1 MRPFSRLLL
10 VLAGLCLP
18 LSALAAAPEAV
29 TNLKAEKQAE
39 AIHLTWDAPEDESDI
54 AFYRVYFSR
63 ESILDNNGAYDD
75 FAATS
80 DKTTE
85 FDLTDFPGG
94 EALYIAILAVNS
106 AGEEMDTFTEEVRV
120 ALSDSAPAPAS
131 SAPSIPAQ
139 PEQRLQQL
147 VEVQRVSATELLL
160 TFSAPVELDRAQ
172 AANALRVIDGSDKP
186 LTLTRLAIDGVSV
199 IVTTAPQAPN
209 TTYTVRVDP
218 VVTGKGTDGTVL
230 TLDADHSTL
239 TFTTGSEAVEQPAE
253 PEAKPDGT
261 PPPDVDNFEVRG
273 EEQLNGRYL
282 IMAVWDQ
289 PEADTV
295 ASYQVQQSLDGGR
308 TYGAVQTLDAS
319 TRVIRLREVRP
330 GTFALR
336 IRTVGHNGI
345 VSPGAVAAGQ
355 LRITTH
361 AASTTKASVT
371 GSVKPQNGL
380 TDSGPGLVALL
391 AVSGAAAGWYW
402 SRRKKAPATVPV
414 LA

>member
-1 MRPFSRLLL
+1 MRPFPRLLL

-18 LSALAAAPEAV
+18 LTALAAAPDAV
-29 TNLKAEKQAE
+29 TNLKAEQKNDV
-39 AIHLTWDAPEDESDI
+39 IHITWDAPENAEDI

-80 DKTTE
+80 DKATE
-85 FDLTDFPGG
+85 FDLTDFPTG

-106 AGEEMDTFTEEVRV
+106 AGEEMDTFTDEVR
-120 ALSDSAPAPAS
+120 AGLSGAAPAPAS

-139 PEQRLQQL
+139 PTQRLQQL
-147 VEVQRVSATELLL
+147 VEVQRVSATELVL

-172 AANALRVIDGSDKP
+172 AANALRVIDDADKP
-186 LTLTRLAIDGVSV
+186 LALARLAIDGATVT
-199 IVTTAPQAPN
+199 VTTAPQAPG
-209 TTYTVRVDP
+209 TAYTVRVDP
-218 VVTGKGTDGTVL
+218 VVTGKATDGTVL

-239 TFTTGSEAVEQPAE
+239 TFTTGGDAVEQPTE
-253 PEAKPDGT
+253 PGQEPAGT

-273 EEQLNGRYL
+273 EEQRSGRYL

-289 PEADTV
+289 PDADTV

-319 TRVIRLREVRP
+319 ARVIRLRDVRP
-330 GTFALR
+330 GAFALR
-336 IRTVGHNGI
+336 IRAVGHNGA

-355 LRITTH
+355 LTITTH
-361 AASTTKASVT
+361 SAGITKASVT
-371 GSVKPQNGL
+371 GSAKPQNGL
-380 TDSGPGLVALL
+380 TNSGPELVALL
-391 AVSGAAAGWYW
+391 LVSGGGAGWYW
-402 SRRKKAPATVPV
+402 SRRKKTPAAEPA